1 MMLLFPFFFILS
13 SIFMRSPAEITFL
26 SMEMPTIK
34 EVPVGQHGHYSFSSA
49 GALRIFMFSFIGAFS
64 TIDKGTQQN

>member
-1 MMLLFPFFFILS
+1 
-13 SIFMRSPAEITFL
+13 
-26 SMEMPTIK
+26 MEMPTIK

-64 TIDKGTQQN
+64 TIDKGTQQNWCHTGSELVNNAVTVYFKYVLFGFYK